1 MMLGQFGQRNPDLS
15 NGDLAFVWAFLLAMF
30 IGPVALHYVGTR
42 NSDKEL
48 GYLLDFLAERVEAKS

>member
-1 MMLGQFGQRNPDLS
+1 MLVTP
-15 NGDLAFVWAFLLAMF
+15 LAFHNA
-30 IGPVALHYVGTR
+30 GTR